1 MALQEER
8 KEKVARVV
16 RRLRESGFQT
26 YLVGGCVRD
35 LLLGREPADYDVA
48 TGALPD
54 QVVGLF
60 LRTQT
65 VGAQFGVVL
74 VYEDGEEI
82 AVATFRSDAPYLDGR
97 HPQQVL
103 YTQDPRHDVQR
114 RDFTINGLLFDPL
127 APDLGPG
134 FRVSASAE
142 PALYHEERVIDHV
155 GGIADLR
162 AGIIRAIGQPEHRFA
177 EDCLRM
183 LRAVRFAARFGFR
196 IEQGTWEAV
205 TRAHGGIL
213 QVSRERIRD
222 ELLRILTEGGA
233 RRGFELLDQSGLL
246 GDLLPEVAALK
257 GVEQPPEFH
266 PEGDVWR
273 HTLIMLGEMK
283 NPSPTLALGVL
294 LHDIGKPPTFRLAD
308 RIRFDNHAP
317 IGGRMAEAV
326 CERLRLARRQTEQVT
341 ALVANHLRFKDVTQM
356 RPAKLKRF
364 LQMERFDEH
373 LELHRVD
380 CVGSHGGLGNYDFVK
395 KKLEETPAEE
405 IRPAPLIT
413 GSDLIAEGY
422 VPGPHFKTML
432 QAVEEAQL
440 DGEIHSPADA
450 LELLRRRFPP
460 ER

>member
-1 MALQEER
+1 
-8 KEKVARVV
+8 
-16 RRLRESGFQT
+16 
-26 YLVGGCVRD
+26 
-35 LLLGREPADYDVA
+35 
-48 TGALPD
+48 
-54 QVVGLF
+54 
-60 LRTQT
+60 
-65 VGAQFGVVL
+65 
-74 VYEDGEEI
+74 
-82 AVATFRSDAPYLDGR
+82 
-97 HPQQVL
+97 
-103 YTQDPRHDVQR
+103 
-114 RDFTINGLLFDPL
+114 
-127 APDLGPG
+127 
-134 FRVSASAE
+134 VSASAE

-162 AGIIRAIGQPEHRFA
+162 AGIMRAIGQPEHRFA
-177 EDCLRM
+177 EDRLRM

-196 IEQGTWEAV
+196 IEQSTWEAIA
-205 TRAHGGIL
+205 RAHGGIL

-246 GDLLPEVAALK
+246 GDLLPEVAALQ

-266 PEGDVWR
+266 PEGDVWK

-308 RIRFDNHAP
+308 RIRFDSHAP

-373 LELHRVD
+373 LELHRLD

-395 KKLEETPAEE
+395 KKLEEIPVGE

-422 VPGPHFKTML
+422 VPGPHFKTVL
-432 QAVEEAQL
+432 QALEEAQL
-440 DGEIHSPADA
+440 DGEIHSRAEA